1 MPHELIWE
9 TEGVYWNYSGEVAGQ
24 EIIDASTK
32 IYGDSRFDNVKYKLV
47 NFLDIKNI
55 EMREDQVSLIAFQHR
70 AAEIS
75 NSSINTAIVAKPDF
89 VLANQFAAF
98 FKDSTWGV
106 RVFNNMNEANHWL
119 NRKAG

>member
-47 NFLDIKNI
+47 NFLI
-55 EMREDQVSLIAFQHR
+55 
-70 AAEIS
+70 
-75 NSSINTAIVAKPDF
+75 
-89 VLANQFAAF
+89 
-98 FKDSTWGV
+98 
-106 RVFNNMNEANHWL
+106 
-119 NRKAG
+119 